1 MKYKLLALGIIV
13 LGMVAFGT
21 SPAAAQTAANGPYYA
36 TPSWDQKLQCDT
48 TATCPRF
55 IVLSNW
61 GSAAVLDRE
70 TGLVW
75 ERSPSTA
82 TPDWYGAQTHCNGLM
97 VGNRVG
103 WRLPTVQELASLGE
117 PNATSALL
125 LPAGHP
131 FTNVHSSD
139 GAFFWSATTF
149 VFEVGD
155 DRRLAWIVVPAGL
168 GPGFGALFIAFKTG
182 ENGFVWCAR
191 GGKGVDPQ

>member
-61 GSAAVLDRE
+61 KNEAVLDRE

-75 ERSPSTA
+75 ERSPSGDL
-82 TPDWYGAQTHCNGLM
+82 DWYDAQTQCNSLIL
-97 VGNRVG
+97 GNRVG
-103 WRLPTVQELASLGE
+103 WRLPTIQELLSLVDRSVSPG
-117 PNATSALL
+117 PT

-131 FTNVHSSD
+131 FSNVHSSNEYWSTNTYALNTSLAYGVD
-139 GAFFWSATTF
+139 FFFGS
-149 VFEVGD
+149 VD
-155 DRRLAWIVVPAGL
+155 NISNKSLLQYAWCV
-168 GPGFGALFIAFKTG
+168 
-182 ENGFVWCAR
+182 R
-191 GGKGVDPQ
+191 GGQGADPQ